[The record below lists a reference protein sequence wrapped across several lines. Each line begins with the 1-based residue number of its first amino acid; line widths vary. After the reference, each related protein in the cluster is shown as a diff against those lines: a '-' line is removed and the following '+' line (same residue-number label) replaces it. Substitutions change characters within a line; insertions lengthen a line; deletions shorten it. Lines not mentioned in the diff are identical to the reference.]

1 MSTTS
6 WFSITESRYDIFN
19 NTAWKYIRCASQTK
33 TGDKKDF
40 EGKKKVIWYWWKS
53 QEEIKN
59 QRWRNKFWK
68 WGSLFLF
75 ESWTKQSLT
84 EIQFDRPIWDLPSE
98 QFRVKPTA
106 YGTPRTGYG
115 CILTV
120 EDNIWHIAWII
131 RYGLKAMNDSVSS

>member
-1 MSTTS
+1 MSPAS

-53 QEEIKN
+53 QEEIEN

-68 WGSLFLF
+68 WGLLFLF

-84 EIQFDRPIWDLPSE
+84 EIQCISMSIRPSNFGLTIRKISGKTGGVPVMDAFLRLSLI
-98 QFRVKPTA
+98 
-106 YGTPRTGYG
+106 YGISHESYG
-115 CILTV
+115 MV
-120 EDNIWHIAWII
+120 
-131 RYGLKAMNDSVSS
+131 